1 MKAIIISGPPA
12 VGKTTVAK
20 ALAEE
25 LGLKMIGGG
34 DLLKELAER
43 EGMDARGEDW
53 WDKREGMK
61 FLERRM
67 AERRFDEEAD
77 RMLIEFAEKG
87 DVVITSYTLPWLY
100 KGGIKIW
107 LHASK
112 EERARRMAK
121 RDGISYEEALRI
133 VEERDRRNSELYK
146 RLYGIEFGP
155 DPDAFDFIIRTD
167 GIDKDKV
174 VKISC
179 ELVKLLLK

>member
-25 LGLKMIGGG
+25 LGLKMVGGG

-43 EGMDARGEDW
+43 EGIVARGEDW
-53 WDKREGMK
+53 WDRSDGMK
-61 FLERRM
+61 FLDRRM

-77 RMLIEFAEKG
+77 RMLMKFAEEG

-112 EERARRMAK
+112 EERARRMAR

-155 DPDAFDFIIRTD
+155 DPDAFDVIIRTD
-167 GIDKDKV
+167 GIDEDKV

-179 ELVKLLLK
+179 AIVKSLLK